1 MALCKVSENRQIT
14 SCWISNS
21 GKDKVHYPVTMSH
34 LAFHIST
41 QTFSCLHMHHA
52 RDVGELELGEESVE
66 DLEVL
71 VDVLGVVR
79 GGGEAL
85 LPQEG
90 ANLLQGFGDGLG
102 QRSHLF
108 RFKFL
113 KNRASLFFLE
123 QFKSLLMSL
132 HARKQ
137 IQEIY

>member
-1 MALCKVSENRQIT
+1 
-14 SCWISNS
+14 
-21 GKDKVHYPVTMSH
+21 
-34 LAFHIST
+34 
-41 QTFSCLHMHHA
+41 MHHA

-113 KNRASLFFLE
+113 KVRE
-123 QFKSLLMSL
+123 
-132 HARKQ
+132 
-137 IQEIY
+137 